1 MKAIVTGANGFL
13 GSTLIEKLLK
23 NGFEIYAIDI
33 SFKNRKIPLS
43 EQIIEIECSIENIDE
58 FKNLFPVNQ
67 IDLFYHLAWK
77 GVNGLEKS
85 NPNIQIKNI
94 DLTLLCAKFAKEIG
108 IKKFLCAGT
117 IAERSID
124 SLNVL
129 SRTSG
134 GMMYASA
141 KYATRIILETYCK
154 NVGLEFVWMQFS
166 NIFGPNNRTGN
177 LVSYTLC
184 ELLNNREA
192 KFGPANQPYDFVY
205 VDDLIEAVYRLGI
218 NYTSKNIYYIGSGKP
233 RRLKDYLIYIGTI
246 LSKENLIKIGER
258 EDDGIKYSFEMF
270 DIKDLIIDIGN
281 YISKSF
287 EESIK
292 YTIENY

>member
-1 MKAIVTGANGFL
+1 M
-13 GSTLIEKLLK
+13 
-23 NGFEIYAIDI
+23 
-33 SFKNRKIPLS
+33 
-43 EQIIEIECSIENIDE
+43 
-58 FKNLFPVNQ
+58 
-67 IDLFYHLAWK
+67 
-77 GVNGLEKS
+77 
-85 NPNIQIKNI
+85 
-94 DLTLLCAKFAKEIG
+94 
-108 IKKFLCAGT
+108 
-117 IAERSID
+117 
-124 SLNVL
+124 
-129 SRTSG
+129 
-134 GMMYASA
+134 
-141 KYATRIILETYCK
+141 
-154 NVGLEFVWMQFS
+154 
-166 NIFGPNNRTGN
+166 
-177 LVSYTLC
+177 C

-233 RRLKDYLIYIGTI
+233 RLLKDYLIYIGTI

>member
-233 RRLKDYLIYIGTI
+233 RLLKDYLIYIGTI